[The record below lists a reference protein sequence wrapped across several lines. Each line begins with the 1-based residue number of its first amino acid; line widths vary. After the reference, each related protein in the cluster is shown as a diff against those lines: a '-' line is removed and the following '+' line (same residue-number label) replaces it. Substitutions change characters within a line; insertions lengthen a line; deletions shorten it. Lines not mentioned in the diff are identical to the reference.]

1 MDTDAAFKKENIAVF
16 YKLLI
21 LIFNADEYVSDGTIP
36 EAEKETLSNFLR
48 IFSQYR
54 EDDIAFQ
61 NILSSKAETLDDV
74 IAQLSALTSD
84 VSFYY
89 ILQAYAL
96 CAVDGINI
104 IEAEILTS
112 IAEAVIK
119 DARAMAIINSVFT
132 VRDYDNPDIL
142 YIGNDPH
149 LCDIVKTRDEL
160 SAYIIRRNDNYYL
173 LTGVT
178 RGLLRMNNNA
188 AFDHILYRF
197 DINDRFSVNN
207 EGVSFAD
214 IMLRFE
220 LKNNDAHIAF
230 FIVKKAM
237 KSGTT
242 FSIIPY
248 DVEPSAG
255 EVIGIITVK
264 RSHISVMKN
273 NQTVDITV
281 GSHSVGRE
289 VYNGSIDDRILIDNH
304 FLFDLSSDL
313 SSIVFSNSITSKIIK
328 SKEVTIGNDKLCDV
342 FVPLTLPRN
351 RVARLTLKYVK
362 NRKWVLDTIEAHL
375 PVSINNVPVRKR
387 RAVARSGD
395 VIEIARNYI
404 IFDPDNNNVSLLKT
418 KIHSVK
424 ANELTF
430 RFRDGT
436 NGITRL
442 LFQNTNKDFCCIMGP
457 SGSGKS
463 TLVKL
468 LTGYRPPEVAASL
481 QFNNYPLYEH
491 FDSFKKHIGYVSQ
504 EDLLFENL
512 TVYENM
518 FFYGRIKAPELD
530 PAELDRKIINVLTE
544 LGIADK
550 RDQVVGAPDA
560 RVLSGGE
567 RKRLNIGLE
576 LMSDVSV
583 LVLDE
588 PTSGLSSFD
597 TIKIIDLLGAIAM
610 QGKILYVVIHQ
621 PSLDVFM
628 KFTHLIL
635 LDRGGHLA
643 YFGATRTA
651 FSYFSKYHVKS
662 RSVRTPDDIL
672 EVLEAVKLTPDGETI
687 YEYDSRNNKIPMRVK
702 TPKQWSDEYYTRRYR
717 EFDTPSTADETAS
730 AEENILPEA
739 AVLTVR
745 HRLAQFI
752 HLLARNFINKF
763 RDRASTALSLFI
775 PAVLAVFLS
784 AVLRYQEGTSPYTLA
799 DNINIPKY
807 LFLSSIIFIFL
818 AVSNSISEV
827 LKDRLV
833 LDKEK
838 LIGYS
843 SVSYLIAKI
852 APLTLVCVY
861 QVLIYTVI
869 SFLILGVPI
878 FIAYDGITFVSLF
891 LKFSLLSITASLS
904 ATALGLFVSCFLTSE
919 KAAFL
924 AVPLM
929 IIPQIIFGGMFLNF
943 NELKML
949 NLFAKNRPVPVLCNA
964 IHSRWMYE
972 GYLNVFRYDNPDKVV
987 TFQTEAFT
995 ERFGKFNNREV
1006 MDVFRKYNL
1015 SSAKTESVREAE
1027 EEASL
1032 DRFERFTDAVRALE
1046 DGKLSFIDYL
1056 KLAYSGN
1063 VNHFPYYKKIVY
1075 PFVLGAYQYDLAALV
1090 AIFTILFAAT
1100 AVKLERD
1107 RQ

>member
-1 MDTDAAFKKENIAVF
+1 MFSKENIAVF

-54 EDDIAFQ
+54 EDDVAFQ
-61 NILSSKAETLDDV
+61 NILSSKAETLDAV
-74 IAQLSALTSD
+74 IDQLSALDQD

-112 IAEAVIK
+112 ITEAVIK
-119 DARAMAIINSVFT
+119 DARSLAIINSIFNA
-132 VRDYDNPDIL
+132 RDYDNRDIL

-160 SAYIIRRNDNYYL
+160 SAYIIRRNDNYYM

-178 RGLLRMNNNA
+178 RGLLRMNSNV

-197 DINDRFSVNN
+197 DINDRFSINS

-220 LKNNDAHIAF
+220 LKNNDTHIAF

-248 DVEPSAG
+248 DVEPAAG

-273 NQTVDITV
+273 NQVIDITV
-281 GSHSVGRE
+281 GNHSVGRE

-342 FVPLTLPRN
+342 FVPLMLPKN
-351 RVARLTLKYVK
+351 KVARLTLKYVK
-362 NRKWVLDTIEAHL
+362 NRKWVLDTVEAHL

-387 RAVARSGD
+387 RAVARQGD
-395 VIEIARNYI
+395 VIEIAKNYI
-404 IFDPDNNNVSLLKT
+404 LFDPDNNNVSLLKT

-424 ANELTF
+424 ANELTY

-436 NGITRL
+436 NGITRV
-442 LFQNTNKDFCCIMGP
+442 LFQNTNKDFCCVMGP

-468 LTGYRPPEVAASL
+468 LTGYRPPESPASL

-518 FFYGRIKAPELD
+518 FYYGRIKAPELD
-530 PAELDRKIINVLTE
+530 SAELDRKIINVLTE
-544 LGIADK
+544 LGISDK
-550 RDQVVGAPDA
+550 RDQIVGAPDA

-576 LMSDVSV
+576 LISDVSV

-597 TIKIIDLLGAIAM
+597 TIKIVDLLGAIAM

-628 KFTHLIL
+628 KFSHLIL

-643 YFGATRTA
+643 YFGSTRAA
-651 FSYFSKYHVKS
+651 FSYFSKYHVKN
-662 RSVRTPDDIL
+662 RPVRTPDDIL

-687 YEYDSRNNKIPMRVK
+687 YEYDSRNNKMPMRIK
-702 TPKQWSDEYYTRRYR
+702 TPKQWSDEYYSRRYR
-717 EFDTPSTADETAS
+717 EFMPAVQDEAAS
-730 AEENILPEA
+730 AEESILPEA
-739 AVLTVR
+739 VEPTIR
-745 HRLAQFI
+745 QRLAQFV

-763 RDRASTALSLFI
+763 RDRASTVLSLFI
-775 PAVLAVFLS
+775 PAVLALFLS
-784 AVLRYQEGTSPYTLA
+784 AVLRYQEGASPYSLA

-818 AVSNSISEV
+818 AVSNSISEI

-843 SVSYLIAKI
+843 SVSYLIAKL
-852 APLTLVCVY
+852 APLALVCVY
-861 QVLIYTVI
+861 QVLIYTTI

-878 FIAYDGITFVSLF
+878 VLSFEGVTYGAMF
-891 LKFSLLSITASLS
+891 LKFVLLSVTASLS

-949 NLFAKNRPVPVLCNA
+949 NLFAKNRPVPVVCNA
-964 IHSRWMYE
+964 VHARWMYE

-987 TFQTEAFT
+987 AFQTEAFT

-1006 MDVFRKYNL
+1006 MDVFRRYNL

-1027 EEASL
+1027 EDASL
-1032 DRFERFTDAVRALE
+1032 SRFERFTDALRALE
-1046 DGKLSFIDYL
+1046 EGKLSLREYL
-1056 KLAYSGN
+1056 PLALSGTM
-1063 VNHFPYYKKIVY
+1063 NHFPYYRKMLY
-1075 PFVLGAYQYDLAALV
+1075 PFVIDTFRYDLAALI
-1090 AIFTILFAAT
+1090 AIFAVLFAAT